1 MNKFQNI
8 NKHRTVELFKLIGKL
23 VIFWIFIYIIL
34 IYFYSDMDKISS
46 LTKDVFLQSF
56 STLMGVVIASV
67 GILIGTISGLYTILI
82 SVNINKKI
90 SKDISEDLDFKLE
103 FNIPYY
109 IELYPLLSKVLILTS
124 LSILLIILGIWI
136 TYDIVMTIFTI
147 YQAYILV
154 TKNSLL
160 NKDPSTK

>member
-90 SKDISEDLDFKLE
+90 SKDISEDLDRLDKIVLE
-103 FNIPYY
+103 LKEN
-109 IELYPLLSKVLILTS
+109 T
-124 LSILLIILGIWI
+124 IILFKI
-136 TYDIVMTIFTI
+136 
-147 YQAYILV
+147 
-154 TKNSLL
+154 SLYS
-160 NKDPSTK
+160 NIS